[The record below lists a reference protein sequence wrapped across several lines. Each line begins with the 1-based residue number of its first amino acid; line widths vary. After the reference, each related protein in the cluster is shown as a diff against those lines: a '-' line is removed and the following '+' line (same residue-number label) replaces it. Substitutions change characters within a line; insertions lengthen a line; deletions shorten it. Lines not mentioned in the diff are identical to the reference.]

1 MEMIHFNREEIQ
13 RMEKPFRTN
22 FINSLTGFKSAN
34 LIGSISQDGK
44 LNLAIFSSAVHVGA
58 NPALIGLIFRPVT
71 VARHTYENIHASGF
85 YTINH
90 VHESFFKNAHQ
101 TAARYDRDI
110 SEFEAVQLTP
120 DFSPAHPA
128 PYVKESLIKLGV
140 KYEEEYHIKA
150 NDTIFV
156 VGSIIETFL
165 PQECLKDDGYVDLEQ
180 AGTVAVSGLDSYHI
194 TRRLAR
200 LSYAKPDSPL
210 TEI

>member
-1 MEMIHFNREEIQ
+1 MEIVHFNREEIQ
-13 RMEKPFRTN
+13 EMEKRFRTN

-34 LIGSISQDGK
+34 LIGSISPDGK

-58 NPALIGLIFRPVT
+58 NPPLIGLIFRPVT
-71 VARHTYENIHASGF
+71 VARHTYENIQAGGY

-90 VHESFFKNAHQ
+90 IHQSFFKKAHQ
-101 TAARYDRDI
+101 TAARYDRDV
-110 SEFEAVQLTP
+110 SEFDAVQLTP

-156 VGSIIETFL
+156 VGSIVETFL
-165 PQECLKDDGYVDLEQ
+165 PRECLKDDGYVDLEL
-180 AGTVAVSGLDSYHI
+180 AETVAVSGLDCYHI

-200 LSYAKPDSPL
+200 LSYAKPDLPL
-210 TEI
+210 TVI